1 MRHCN
6 TLPLSL
12 NFKTMEKFITAVNEK
27 EMLDKSYEAWKAVY
41 EETYKKKLTY
51 TCVRRDFFSIEAV
64 Q

>member
-1 MRHCN
+1 
-6 TLPLSL
+6 
-12 NFKTMEKFITAVNEK
+12 MEKFITAVNEK